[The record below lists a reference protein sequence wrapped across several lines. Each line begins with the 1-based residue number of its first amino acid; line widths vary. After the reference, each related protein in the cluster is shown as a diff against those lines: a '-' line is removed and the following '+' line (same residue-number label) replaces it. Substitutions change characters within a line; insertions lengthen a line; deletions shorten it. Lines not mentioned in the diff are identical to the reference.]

1 LEPAFRAAG
10 PEPTQ
15 EGESIVSKIT
25 TIDTPLGALGITSD
39 GEALTA
45 ITFSEEIEDL
55 RGNQVAASEDP
66 ILAATE
72 AQLRAYFAGELKSFD
87 LPLSMSGT
95 AFQRRVWEALRA
107 IPYGETA
114 SYGKVAATIGLA
126 SRYSSR
132 AVGLANGANP
142 IPIVVPC
149 HRVIG
154 ANGSLTGYGGGL
166 ERKQYLLTLELTHA

>member
-1 LEPAFRAAG
+1 MN
-10 PEPTQ
+10 
-15 EGESIVSKIT
+15 KIT

-55 RGNQVAASEDP
+55 RGHQVAASEDP

-114 SYGKVAATIGLA
+114 SYGKVAVAIGLVP
-126 SRYSSR
+126 RHSSR

-166 ERKQYLLTLELTHA
+166 ERKQYLLTLELTHT

>member
-1 LEPAFRAAG
+1 M
-10 PEPTQ
+10 
-15 EGESIVSKIT
+15 SKIT
-25 TIDTPLGALGITSD
+25 TIDTPLGALGLASN

-45 ITFSEEIEDL
+45 ISFNEEIEDL
-55 RGNQVAASEDP
+55 HGLQVAASEDP
-66 ILAATE
+66 ILAETE
-72 AQLRAYFAGELKSFD
+72 AQLLAYFQGELKSFD

-107 IPYGETA
+107 IPYGETS
-114 SYGKVAATIGLA
+114 SYSEVAAAIGLVP
-126 SRYSSR
+126 RHSSR